1 MNTNDS
7 PNYSLEVLR
16 ERHVKY
22 GLTYIHFAYFKMYLS
37 QALYEL
43 NVSLKKIAMV
53 LSILDG
59 YKCSVINLD
68 AIYDLILRSYA
79 SLDDF
84 LNEYFNL
91 CKTD

>member
-1 MNTNDS
+1 M
-7 PNYSLEVLR
+7 EILR

-43 NVSLKKIAMV
+43 NVPLKKIAMV
-53 LSILDG
+53 LSVLDG
-59 YKCSVINLD
+59 YKCSIINLD
-68 AIYDLILRSYA
+68 AIYDLIVRTYLNF
-79 SLDDF
+79 DEF

-91 CKTD
+91 CK